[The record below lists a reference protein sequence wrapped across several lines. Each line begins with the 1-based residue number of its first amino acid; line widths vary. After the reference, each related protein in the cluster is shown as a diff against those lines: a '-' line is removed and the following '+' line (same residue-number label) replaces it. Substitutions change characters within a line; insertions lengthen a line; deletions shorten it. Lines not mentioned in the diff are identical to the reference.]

1 MNLEINNLLSLQ
13 EKNKMNKKI
22 VLTGLI
28 FGILSIILGAFGA
41 HGLKQFLTTEQ
52 LSSFEIG
59 VKYLMFHALF
69 LMFVATTNFIAE
81 NDKKQVFYLT
91 IFGTLFF
98 SGSIFLLTTK
108 TVTGLDFKFLGPVT
122 PIGGLLLIL
131 AWFWLFV
138 KIFSKKQ

>member
-1 MNLEINNLLSLQ
+1 
-13 EKNKMNKKI
+13 MNKKI

-28 FGILSIILGAFGA
+28 FGTFAILLGAFGA

-69 LMFVATTNFIAE
+69 LLFLATTNFVLE
-81 NDKKQVFYLT
+81 NSKMPIYYFTL
-91 IFGTLFF
+91 FGTIFF

-108 TVTGLDFKFLGPVT
+108 NVTNIDFKFLGFIT
-122 PIGGLLLIL
+122 PIGGLLLIV
-131 AWFWLFV
+131 AWIWLFI
-138 KIFSKKQ
+138 KILMKK